1 MAVIR
6 AYIRGLRRW
15 VRGMDVWER
24 VRYMAVDMNVILLY
38 HAGARR
44 FLRAY
49 SVVNRAF
56 FLHYRRGVFRQWR
69 SFFSV
74 FADGIG
80 RWFLVVGRVV

>member
-6 AYIRGLRRW
+6 AYVSGLRRW

-49 SVVNRAF
+49 SVSIGLF
-56 FLHYRRGVFRQWR
+56 FCIIGGAGLGNGVL
-69 SFFSV
+69 FFQSLQMV
-74 FADGIG
+74 LVGG
-80 RWFLVVGRVV
+80 FLL